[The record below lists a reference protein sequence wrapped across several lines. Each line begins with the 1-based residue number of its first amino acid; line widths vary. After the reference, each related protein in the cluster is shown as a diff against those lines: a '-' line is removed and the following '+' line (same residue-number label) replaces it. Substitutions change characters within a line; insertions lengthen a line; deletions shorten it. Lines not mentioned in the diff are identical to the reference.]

1 MSTKE
6 ELLQQLELFQTQ
18 IEEASAQIETV
29 ESKLKE
35 IEKEEKI
42 AFNTEV
48 RRIVEQMNEHF
59 RSSDRSIN
67 LNVMLFTEAERIH
80 IVHQDRRIALIKFY
94 YGESRLDEIQ
104 AWADKQIASIQFYRL
119 LASSYDIG
127 DLYNPIF
134 GDRFA
139 IEAFD
144 DVSIHPTYDPDS
156 GLVTLEI
163 RSFLSLNSI
172 NKILNEL
179 TDNEI
184 TFNNLSNVDEDDRI
198 VESVESYT
206 CCLNE
211 MISKIKAIREDYT
224 KI

>member
-6 ELLQQLELFQTQ
+6 ELLQQLELFETQ
-18 IEEASAQIETV
+18 IEEASAKIKTV

-42 AFNTEV
+42 AFNAEV
-48 RRIVEQMNEHF
+48 RRIVDQMNEHF
-59 RSSDRSIN
+59 NSDDRSVN
-67 LNVMLFTEAERIH
+67 LKVRAFSEQQQIIILHPDKRVAFVR
-80 IVHQDRRIALIKFY
+80 FY
-94 YGESRLDEIQ
+94 YSESSLEEIKT
-104 AWADKQIASIQFYRL
+104 WADRQIASLQFYRI
-119 LASSYDIG
+119 LASIDLDIIN
-127 DLYNPIF
+127 DPIF
-134 GDRFA
+134 GEQFS
-139 IEAFD
+139 IKAFE
-144 DVSIHPTYDPDS
+144 DVNIYPTFDPDS

-179 TDNEI
+179 TCNEI
-184 TFNNLSNVDEDDRI
+184 TFNNLSNVDEDDHI

-206 CCLNE
+206 CYLNE
-211 MISKIKAIREDYT
+211 MIDEIKAIREDYA